1 MAERVEPIAA
11 SSGWPL
17 LSFIFVLV
25 YLSGQNPTRQERQP
39 KPWRTPHKREP
50 LWAVGCCTRGLLRW
64 LAGDFGNRRSL
75 LVSTNLTHED
85 TVNWLRSKE
94 LTLFLF
100 GLLTIAWA
108 IWMTP
113 DGYVANDEAI
123 YHMMTV
129 SLISEGNL
137 FIWNGYEEFP
147 SPELV
152 FSLARVYDGHLY
164 PQYPVF
170 FSIIAYPFVYL
181 LGFKGFYLIS
191 AISLLATTIICFYL
205 AKSLF
210 HDTDLAAN
218 ACLIFLFATFSW
230 EYGQSAWPHAVAVFL
245 IVLSAYLASAA
256 YRSPRIRSSLA
267 TALAAGLVVGFGV
280 GVRLDTVLVL
290 PAIIAPFLFASPW
303 RPREAIAIGAGA
315 VPALGVVALTNDL
328 KFGVFSPMSYG
339 AASNPVLVFESYVP
353 IVMLSVGGLAAAW
366 LVTRRTG
373 RDLLRT
379 RPMAVAGGLVLLAG
393 AAFVTL
399 DLWIH
404 GARLA
409 SGVYKLLVDLGIGE
423 TEAVPAGAVRGPGG
437 ALIFIGGVKKAFLQ
451 SCPYLAAAVIPAAAL
466 IRGVE
471 DRGPLSML
479 FLIPGAFVVFYS
491 YFAWHGGAGLNL
503 RYFLPVLPFTS
514 ILVAYAWRELN
525 RGLSSRWSLPRRTVA
540 ATTALVFSTLMV
552 LGLMVLGRKTGDEAQ
567 SIATQEIMF
576 RAIPLVIFAV
586 LLGLMLLVLIFG
598 TKTRPWVRGTSSLVL
613 IGAFAWS
620 CMTAYENDYLRAY
633 ILRAKRANLDE
644 QLARVVEPNSIIFTN
659 TQNSFY
665 RLWVNHR
672 VRIAVPWYDD
682 FGDFQ
687 ALRMFHAERGRATY
701 VWLNEGMEDAIK
713 ERRLFDDLETVP
725 VFDLPGRGALVQVI
739 ETPAASSSAPD

>member
-1 MAERVEPIAA
+1 M
-11 SSGWPL
+11 
-17 LSFIFVLV
+17 
-25 YLSGQNPTRQERQP
+25 
-39 KPWRTPHKREP
+39 
-50 LWAVGCCTRGLLRW
+50 
-64 LAGDFGNRRSL
+64 
-75 LVSTNLTHED
+75 
-85 TVNWLRSKE
+85 NWLRSKE

-152 FSLARVYDGHLY
+152 ISLARVYDGHLY

-328 KFGVFSPMSYG
+328 KFGVFSPVSYG
-339 AASNPVLVFESYVP
+339 AASDPKLVLESYLP
-353 IVMLSVGGLAAAW
+353 IVTLSLGALLAMW
-366 LVTRRTG
+366 LMTRQTV
-373 RDLLRT
+373 RDLPRKRHVAIVGSIVFL
-379 RPMAVAGGLVLLAG
+379 AVV
-393 AAFVTL
+393 AFVTL
-399 DLWIH
+399 EFWNYVT
-404 GARLA
+404 RLA
-409 SGVYKLLVDLGIGE
+409 SGAYKLLVDLGIGE
-423 TEAVPAGAVRGPGG
+423 TETAPEGAVRGPGG
-437 ALIFIGGVKKAFLQ
+437 ALLVNGGVSKAFLQ
-451 SCPYLAAAVIPAAAL
+451 SCSYLAALAIPAGTL

-471 DRGPLSML
+471 DRGPFSML
-479 FLIPGAFVVFYS
+479 FLIPGAFIVLYSYFYS
-491 YFAWHGGAGLNL
+491 YGVEQLNL

-514 ILVAYAWRELN
+514 ILCAYAWRELN
-525 RGLSSRWSLPRRTVA
+525 RGLSRRWHLPQLIVVA
-540 ATTALVFSTLMV
+540 ATAIVFSVLMV
-552 LGLMVLGRKTGDEAQ
+552 LGHRAGEGAEP
-567 SIATQEIMF
+567 IIIQEIVF
-576 RAIPLVIFAV
+576 RAIPLVLFATG
-586 LLGLMLLVLIFG
+586 LCLSLGVAISREAAWPQLRGISTILLVG
-598 TKTRPWVRGTSSLVL
+598 SLV
-613 IGAFAWS
+613 WS
-620 CMTAYENDYLRAY
+620 GMTAFENDYLRTFL
-633 ILRAKRANLDE
+633 LREKRADMNVR
-644 QLARVVEPNSIIFTN
+644 LAHVVEPDSIIFTS

-665 RLWVNHR
+665 RLVIDQR
-672 VRIAVPWYDD
+672 VRIAVPWFDD
-682 FGDFQ
+682 FRDFQ
-687 ALRMFHAERGRATY
+687 ALRKFHAARGHATY
-701 VWLNEGMEDAIK
+701 VWLDEGMSEAIR
-713 ERRLFDDLETVP
+713 ENRLFENLETVP
-725 VFDLPGRGALVQVI
+725 VLDLPGRGSLVQVI